1 MAPSYSI
8 QMLTPE
14 GKAHEGEAISVVAPG
29 ELGSFGVLAHH
40 QPMIAALAAG
50 VLQITTPD
58 ERRLV
63 FDIGPG
69 LLEVTPEHDVVIL
82 TDDAATD
89 DDAPAAAAPAT

>member
-1 MAPSYSI
+1 MAPAYSI

-14 GKAHEGEAISVVAPG
+14 GRVYEGAAIAVVAPG

-40 QPMIAALAAG
+40 QPMIAALTAG
-50 VLQITTPD
+50 VLKITTPE
-58 ERRLV
+58 ERQLA

-69 LLEVTPEHDVVIL
+69 LFEVTPEHNVVIL

-89 DDAPAAAAPAT
+89 EDTH

>member
-8 QMLTPE
+8 QLLTPE
-14 GKAHEGEAISVVAPG
+14 GKAHAGKAISVVAPG

-50 VLQITTPD
+50 VLKITTPD
-58 ERRLV
+58 ERRLA

-69 LLEVTPEHDVVIL
+69 LLEVTPEHNVVIL
-82 TDDAATD
+82 ADDAASD
-89 DDAPAAAAPAT
+89 DDTTAP